1 MVFHPSHRPLEIATR
16 FPQFHSPDDDDISP
30 TNKKHKG
37 TLLSSYRGGHFYWA
51 LTNSAKNVAP
61 RPWLAYT
68 VRARMAKTGKSWPS
82 LSLTD
87 VMGSAE
93 AARNDSGGRDSSQP
107 ESRGERNPCL
117 AVIIPYRD
125 RAAHLDLLLP
135 AITAFLEDRAINHT
149 VLIVEQNGSRP
160 FNRGKLLNVGFR
172 LTEGDSTYVCFHD
185 VDLMPEG
192 SECDYS
198 PVPCPTQLA
207 VYPPPPPIN
216 SPGRIPGAASRC
228 FRDRIS
234 NALTASR
241 TATGAGVRRTT
252 TSNSAAGGS
261 ASRWTS
267 DPAATPPCGTR
278 HAATTP

>member
-1 MVFHPSHRPLEIATR
+1 
-16 FPQFHSPDDDDISP
+16 
-30 TNKKHKG
+30 
-37 TLLSSYRGGHFYWA
+37 
-51 LTNSAKNVAP
+51 
-61 RPWLAYT
+61 
-68 VRARMAKTGKSWPS
+68 MAKTGKSWPS

-207 VYPPPPPIN
+207 VYSPPPTYQFPWEDPWGGVTLFPRQDFERANGFSNGYWGWGAEDNDLQLRCRRIGLEMDQR
-216 SPGRIPGAASRC
+216 PGRYT
-228 FRDRIS
+228 
-234 NALTASR
+234 AL
-241 TATGAGVRRTT
+241 
-252 TSNSAAGGS
+252 
-261 ASRWTS
+261 WH
-267 DPAATPPCGTR
+267 PPRGDNTLV
-278 HAATTP
+278 